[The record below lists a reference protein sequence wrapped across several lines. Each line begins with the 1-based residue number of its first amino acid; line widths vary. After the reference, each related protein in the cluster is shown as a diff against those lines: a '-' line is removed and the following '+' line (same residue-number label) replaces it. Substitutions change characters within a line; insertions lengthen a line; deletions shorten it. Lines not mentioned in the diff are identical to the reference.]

1 MTSTCLT
8 DFLTYSLNQG
18 LCVCVCFSVGMCG
31 WVAVSV
37 VVGVAL
43 VCLREVKNLRYC
55 IQILL
60 PKLSTANHTALLCSL
75 TGGMAGI
82 LAQQGVFKYVI
93 ITCHF
98 MFCSALISHTWHG
111 RDTGPAGR
119 LQICYHNLPLYAL
132 LCSVLSH
139 VAWPAYW
146 PSRVSSN
153 LLS

>member
-1 MTSTCLT
+1 
-8 DFLTYSLNQG
+8 
-18 LCVCVCFSVGMCG
+18 MCG

-82 LAQQGVFKYVI
+82 LAQQGVFKFVI

-98 MFCSALISHTWHG
+98 MLCSALFSHTWHG
-111 RDTGPAGR
+111 RHTGPAGR
-119 LQICYHNLPLYAL
+119 LQ
-132 LCSVLSH
+132 
-139 VAWPAYW
+139 
-146 PSRVSSN
+146 SST
-153 LLS
+153 